1 MILTCAYQHSQV
13 KEVIYVTRKT
23 HALDR
28 YAEAFSD
35 LLVSVLHGTD
45 LRTAVEECNQ
55 NLSGSNSLGGMLFR
69 YTRRE
74 RNLTDVPAFTT

>member
-1 MILTCAYQHSQV
+1 M
-13 KEVIYVTRKT
+13 TRKT

-35 LLVSVLHGTD
+35 MLVSVLHGTD

-69 YTRRE
+69 YWMKASATSKPQ
-74 RNLTDVPAFTT
+74 LVILL

>member
-1 MILTCAYQHSQV
+1 
-13 KEVIYVTRKT
+13 VTRKT

-35 LLVSVLHGTD
+35 MLVSVLHGTD

-69 YTRRE
+69 Y
-74 RNLTDVPAFTT
+74 